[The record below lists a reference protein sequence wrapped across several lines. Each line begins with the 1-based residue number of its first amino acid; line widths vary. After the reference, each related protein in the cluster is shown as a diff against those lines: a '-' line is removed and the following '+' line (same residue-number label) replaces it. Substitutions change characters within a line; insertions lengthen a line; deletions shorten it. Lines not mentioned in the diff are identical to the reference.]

1 MSLLVWLLVVQYEYS
16 YDFFASF
23 FKQPF
28 FDGELQHFTTKMQ
41 IVLWSK
47 NATHLFFAHPNNL
60 LHNFFGHQI

>member
-1 MSLLVWLLVVQYEYS
+1 MSLLVWLLVVQYENP

-41 IVLWSK
+41 IVL
-47 NATHLFFAHPNNL
+47 
-60 LHNFFGHQI
+60 